1 VPRIPIR
8 KYACLSALALGAVGS
23 LGIGIA
29 LTSTPVAAQLSV
41 FDPSNYSQNLL
52 TAARTLAQINNQ
64 IQSLQNEAQMLINQG
79 KNLSRIDFPQLQ
91 ELRQR
96 LQQID
101 QLMGQ
106 AQGVDFRI
114 DQLDERFRQLYP
126 QEFDQVFRRD
136 QRVARARDQLD
147 TAMSAFRQTMGVQN
161 RIVDNVR
168 SDTQALA
175 DIVARSQGAE
185 GSLQAQ
191 QATNQ
196 LLALTAKQQLQLQ
209 QMMAAQFRAESVEQ
223 AQRGQIAREARES
236 TRRFLGLQRRH
247 AILTRLRGSF
257 VVGLFGDPQHPFAG
271 GKFAGGK
278 PRGDKD
284 GGTGKPYKPSFAG
297 KAGGPKFKKRDHKA

>member
-1 VPRIPIR
+1 MPRIPIR

-114 DQLDERFRQLYP
+114 YQLDERFRQLYP

-236 TRRFLGLQRRH
+236 TRRFLG
-247 AILTRLRGSF
+247 
-257 VVGLFGDPQHPFAG
+257 D
-271 GKFAGGK
+271 
-278 PRGDKD
+278 
-284 GGTGKPYKPSFAG
+284 G
-297 KAGGPKFKKRDHKA
+297 KAYTPRQ

>member
-1 VPRIPIR
+1 MPRIPIR

-136 QRVARARDQLD
+136 QRVARRHRRAQPGRGRLASGAAGHEPASRAHRQ
-147 TAMSAFRQTMGVQN
+147 AAAPASAN
-161 RIVDNVR
+161 
-168 SDTQALA
+168 
-175 DIVARSQGAE
+175 
-185 GSLQAQ
+185 
-191 QATNQ
+191 
-196 LLALTAKQQLQLQ
+196 
-209 QMMAAQFRAESVEQ
+209 
-223 AQRGQIAREARES
+223 
-236 TRRFLGLQRRH
+236 
-247 AILTRLRGSF
+247 
-257 VVGLFGDPQHPFAG
+257 
-271 GKFAGGK
+271 
-278 PRGDKD
+278 D
-284 GGTGKPYKPSFAG
+284 GGAVPGGIGRAG
-297 KAGGPKFKKRDHKA
+297 AAGPDRARGTRVDAPLPRRRQGLHATPMS